1 MTASTSSICKERRLR
16 IKGLKEKMIDPTSIK
31 SCNLLELQVIG
42 DKIEEKEQNTTRFYF
57 ENLNG
62 MFSGL

>member
-1 MTASTSSICKERRLR
+1 MGVNTPEDVMTTSTFYIGKERRLR

-42 DKIEEKEQNTTRFYF
+42 DKIEKKE
-57 ENLNG
+57 
-62 MFSGL
+62 